1 MTNQATQAAGSAAT
15 MMRYDANKKS
25 VWVSY
30 VLWFFLGTLGAHRFY
45 NGKTG
50 SAVAQLA
57 ICIVSFA
64 LTVVMVGF
72 IGLAALGVWW
82 IVDAFLI
89 PGWIRDYNNSLATSL
104 GA

>member
-1 MTNQATQAAGSAAT
+1 

-25 VWVSY
+25 MGVSY
-30 VLWFFLGTLGAHRFY
+30 VLWFFLGWLGAHRFY

-50 SAVAQLA
+50 SAIAQLA
-57 ICIVSFA
+57 ICIVGFLLS
-64 LTVVMVGF
+64 F
-72 IGLAALGVWW
+72 IGIGLFVLGALGIWV

-89 PGWIRDYNNSLATSL
+89 PGWVRAHNNSLAASL